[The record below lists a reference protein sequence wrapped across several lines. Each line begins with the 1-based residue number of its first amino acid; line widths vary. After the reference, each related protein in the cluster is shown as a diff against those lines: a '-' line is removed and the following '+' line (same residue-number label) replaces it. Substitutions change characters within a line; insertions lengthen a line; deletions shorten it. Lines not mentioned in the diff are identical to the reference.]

1 MKALIIGTLFL
12 FSGIVSLAQQ
22 PKKVTEKFFPEIDI
36 AINTPTFQ
44 KNKGT
49 TSYDEMMEYI
59 EKIRAQA
66 PELITVEMVGKS
78 QKGEEIPLVKVS
90 SGEGDKL
97 RMLYT
102 GRIHGDEPAGTEALL
117 YFLDQLVT
125 VDSLK
130 QYLTKIDFYLMP
142 MINID
147 GGENNTRQTANG
159 TDLNRDMS
167 KLDTPEAIA
176 FHQAANKILPD
187 VYMDMH
193 EYQPIRADFNEIAD
207 GRVISNPYDVMFL
220 YSSNPNVPKVLRD
233 AVDNIYLPAEEA
245 VLDANQLTHHQYYTT
260 RKEKGE
266 LLFAVGGSSPRSS
279 SNAMALKNSISILLE
294 TRGIKLDRVSLK
306 RRIYTMYLL
315 AVEHARQ
322 TYENSEKVK
331 EIIAEAQNDRSDI
344 AVKFAGEKVK
354 EYDLQFIDL
363 IKNEL
368 ITIPV
373 TVRFANKQN
382 VTLSRKRPAAYY
394 LLPTEEKAIDRL
406 SMMGVQVMPITSDT
420 TLMVESYK
428 IVTFKENED
437 GEVSVSTEVKEQ
449 EVTLPKG
456 TMRVDMSQ
464 RLSNVAA
471 VLLEPESAN
480 GFVNYKVIKTE
491 KGVELPIYR
500 EKIK

>member
-1 MKALIIGTLFL
+1 MKATLIATLFLIIGMTAQ
-12 FSGIVSLAQQ
+12 AQQ

-49 TSYDEMMEYI
+49 TSYDEMMEHI
-59 EKIRAQA
+59 EKVSAQA
-66 PELITVEMVGKS
+66 PELITIEMVGKS
-78 QKGEEIPLVKVS
+78 QKGKDIPLIKVS

-97 RMLYT
+97 RILYT
-102 GRIHGDEPAGTEALL
+102 ARIHGDEPAGTEALL
-117 YFLDQLVT
+117 YFLEQLVT

-147 GGENNTRQTANG
+147 GSENNTRQTANG
-159 TDLNRDMS
+159 IDLNRDMS

-176 FHQAANKILPD
+176 FHQTANKVQPD

-233 AVDNIYLPAEEA
+233 AIDNLYLPAAEA
-245 VLDANQLTHHQYYTT
+245 VLDANKLTHHQYYTT
-260 RKEKGE
+260 RKDKGE
-266 LLFAVGGSSPRSS
+266 LLFAMGGSSPRSS

-315 AVEHARQ
+315 AVEYAKQ
-322 TYENSEKVK
+322 TYDHSQEVK
-331 EIIAEAQNDRSDI
+331 EIIAEAQRDRSDL
-344 AVKFAGEKVK
+344 AVKFAGEKV
-354 EYDLQFIDL
+354 EGYDLQFIDL

-373 TVRFANKQN
+373 TARFANKQN
-382 VTLSRKRPAAYY
+382 TTLSRKHPAAYY
-394 LLPTEEKAIDRL
+394 LLPTEEKAIERL
-406 SMMGVQVMPITSDT
+406 SMMGVQMTPIVSDT
-420 TLMVESYK
+420 TLMLENYK
-428 IVTFKENED
+428 IVNWKENED
-437 GEVSVSTEVKEQ
+437 DEVSVSVEISEH

-456 TMRVDMSQ
+456 TMRIDMSQ
-464 RLSNVAA
+464 RLSNAVA
-471 VLLEPESAN
+471 VLMEPESAN